1 MIDPIDSLA
10 FSIEANPGV
19 YALLLGSGVSY
30 SAEIPTGE
38 QITLELI
45 RRLANINK
53 ENCESDPCSWYRERF
68 GEEPDYSVLL
78 SHIAKTQNER
88 FNLLKEF
95 FEPTEEEQR
104 RGAKIPTIAHKS
116 IAQLVSKNYIKIII
130 TTNFDHLLENALKD
144 IGRSPTVIST
154 KDAAEGALPI
164 VHSNQTIIK
173 VNGDYLDPRIRNT
186 YSELEKYDEVTN
198 ALLDRIFDEFGLI
211 VCGWSAEW
219 DIALRR
225 SLERCKNHR
234 FSTYWTGISEPTE
247 NALRLMKLRRASFIP
262 IDSADKFFFD
272 LEDRIMSLEL
282 YKRPHPIS
290 KQVAVAKTKNYL
302 VSDIHKIE
310 IYDLIGQETE
320 RLCNNLSGIYA
331 TNEKIR
337 SYSDLNRRL
346 RQFENLTETV
356 LAMIVTGCFWGN
368 DTHHTLWIDS
378 IERTA
383 NTSVEEGYDSWLRL
397 YPALLLFY
405 SGGIAAIAN
414 NHYGTFAKLL
424 TANIVVDKLNELP
437 AVLALIPV
445 KVIDEQNQREMFKE
459 YRFNKW
465 TKLSNYLY
473 EILREPLKEFLHNEN
488 RYQKCFDIF
497 EYLVALQHAYLRKK
511 SGQNPWG
518 PVGCFGWRYRDSN
531 YDKLVRHINSEKIIG
546 NRYLFD
552 GKHENF
558 LDIKTDFNK
567 FADKETFGWIP

>member
-10 FSIEANPGV
+10 FSMEANPGV
-19 YALLLGSGVSY
+19 YALLVGSGVSF

-53 ENCESDPCSWYRERF
+53 EICESDPRSWYREKF

-78 SHIAKTQNER
+78 SHLAKTQNDR

-95 FEPTEEEQR
+95 FEPSEEERR
-104 RGAKIPTIAHKS
+104 RGAKMPTSAHKA
-116 IAQLVSKNYIKIII
+116 IAQLISKGYIKVII
-130 TTNFDHLLENALKD
+130 TTNFDHLLENALND
-144 IGRSPTVIST
+144 IGRSPTIIST
-154 KDAAEGALPI
+154 KEAAEGALPI
-164 VHSNQTIIK
+164 VHTNQTIIK

-186 YSELEKYDEVTN
+186 YSELEKYDDVTN

-247 NALRLMKLRRASFIP
+247 CALRLMELRRASFIL
-262 IDSADKFFFD
+262 IDSADKFFPD
-272 LEDRIMSLEL
+272 LVDRVMSIES
-282 YKRPHPIS
+282 YKKPHPIS

-302 VSDIHKIE
+302 VSDIHRIE
-310 IYDLIGQETE
+310 IYDLIRQETE
-320 RLCNNLSGIYA
+320 RLCNNLSNIYA
-331 TNEKIR
+331 TNDQILC
-337 SYSDLNRRL
+337 YSDLNRRL
-346 RQFENLTETV
+346 HQFENLTETV
-356 LAMIVTGCFWGN
+356 LAMIITGCFWGN
-368 DTHHTLWIDS
+368 DTHDALWINS
-378 IERTA
+378 IERIG
-383 NTSVEEGYDSWLRL
+383 NISFEEGHDPWLRL

-405 SGGIAAIAN
+405 GSGIAALAN
-414 NHYGTFAKLL
+414 NDYITFAKLL
-424 TANIVVDKLNELP
+424 MKPVIVDNLEEHPPVS
-437 AVLALIPV
+437 ALIPS
-445 KVIDEQNQREMFKE
+445 KVIDEKNQKIIFEE
-459 YRFNKW
+459 YHFNKW
-465 TKLSNYLY
+465 TALSNYLY
-473 EILREPLKEFLHNEN
+473 EFLREPMKEFLHNEN

-511 SGQNPWG
+511 NGQNPWG
-518 PVGCFGWRYRDSN
+518 PIGCFGWRYRDSN
-531 YDKLVRHINSEKIIG
+531 YDKLASYINSERFRG

-552 GKHENF
+552 GNYENF

-567 FADKETFGWIP
+567 FVDKETFGWIS